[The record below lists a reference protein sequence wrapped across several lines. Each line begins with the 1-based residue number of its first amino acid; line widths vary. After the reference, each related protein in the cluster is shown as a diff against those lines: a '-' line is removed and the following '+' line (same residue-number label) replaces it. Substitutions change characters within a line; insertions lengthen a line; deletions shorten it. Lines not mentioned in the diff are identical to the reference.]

1 MCATTMQPR
10 PAIMSTGARDWYLKS
25 SENPSIVFPI
35 PRRRCP
41 PFVAEPAGGWLR
53 TPYGVEMTNMTAPG
67 LVRSTQRA
75 VADTWQVRPAA
86 TAEYRAQSTE
96 Y

>member
-41 PFVAEPAGGWLR
+41 PFVAEPVAWEV
-53 TPYGVEMTNMTAPG
+53 VENSIWG
-67 LVRSTQRA
+67 RH
-75 VADTWQVRPAA
+75 DKK
-86 TAEYRAQSTE
+86 
-96 Y
+96 